1 MDNII
6 IRDRHKGK
14 TAELIQLCK
23 KLNEESDMQDTVIVA
38 LNHNDACNIMNMARS
53 MGYKG
58 MPFPLTLDEVKAYGP
73 TIYRR
78 LLIDNIDILM
88 QQVVAPFQLVG
99 FTLTYSEDKQ

>member
-6 IRDRHKGK
+6 IADRRSGK
-14 TAELIQLCK
+14 TTELIKLCK

-38 LNHNDACNIMNMARS
+38 LNHKDAHNIMDMARK

-58 MPFPLTLDEVKAYGP
+58 MPFPLTLDEVRAYGP

-78 LLIDNIDILM
+78 LLIDNIDVLM

-99 FTLTYSEDKQ
+99 FTLTYSEEE